1 MGHGAAGYL
10 ISGYLCRFSYPG
22 EHQDYRYNGSATP
35 ATLTESGAVTCHTP
49 GDIPP
54 GDVELRIALN
64 GQATRDL
71 PYIAPHISPTSPL
84 CLNGQDTHDP
94 RPITHHRWP

>member
-35 ATLTESGAVTCHTP
+35 ATLAESGAVTCHTP

-54 GDVELRIALN
+54 GDVELRVALN
-64 GQATRDL
+64 GQETRYL
-71 PYIAPHISPTSPL
+71 PCISPISPL
-84 CLNGQDTHDP
+84 YLNGQETHDQ
-94 RPITHHRWP
+94 RPITHHQWP

>member
-22 EHQDYRYNGSATP
+22 EHQDYRFNGSATP

-64 GQATRDL
+64 GQENPRSPLHL
-71 PYIAPHISPTSPL
+71 PYTSPLYLPHISPIYQRAGNP
-84 CLNGQDTHDP
+84 
-94 RPITHHRWP
+94 